1 MDKILNIP
9 FVQAYLKM
17 LANFS
22 DFKGRTDRKSFWLAV
37 LCQIIISAILGF
49 VLGLLGKFGAIL
61 LWIISLVLCVPMLA
75 MAVRR
80 LHDIGKSGWWSL
92 LGCNLIGMIVLIV
105 WLSRA
110 GDTDENLF
118 GADPHPV
125 CRY

>member
-80 LHDIGKSGWWSL
+80 LHDTNRSGLWLLLSLTAIG
-92 LGCNLIGMIVLIV
+92 NIVLIV
-105 WLSRA
+105 FWALEGNPDSNQY
-110 GDTDENLF
+110 GPNPKYM
-118 GADPHPV
+118 G
-125 CRY
+125 

>member
-49 VLGLLGKFGAIL
+49 VLGLLGQFGAIL

-80 LHDIGKSGWWSL
+80 LHDTNRSGLWLLLSLTAIG
-92 LGCNLIGMIVLIV
+92 NIVLIV
-105 WLSRA
+105 FWALEGNPDSNQY
-110 GDTDENLF
+110 GPNPKYM
-118 GADPHPV
+118 G
-125 CRY
+125 

>member
-80 LHDIGKSGWWSL
+80 LHDTNKSGLFLLLSL
-92 LGCNLIGMIVLIV
+92 TVLGNIVLIV
-105 WLSRA
+105 FWALE
-110 GDTDENLF
+110 GDPDSNQY
-118 GADPHPV
+118 GPNPK
-125 CRY
+125 YMG

>member
-61 LWIISLVLCVPMLA
+61 LWIISLVLKG
-75 MAVRR
+75 
-80 LHDIGKSGWWSL
+80 I
-92 LGCNLIGMIVLIV
+92 IV
-105 WLSRA
+105 
-110 GDTDENLF
+110 
-118 GADPHPV
+118 
-125 CRY
+125 

>member
-49 VLGLLGKFGAIL
+49 VLGLLGKFGTIL

-80 LHDIGKSGWWSL
+80 LHDTNRSGLWLLLSLTAIG
-92 LGCNLIGMIVLIV
+92 NIVLIV
-105 WLSRA
+105 FWALEGNPDSNQY
-110 GDTDENLF
+110 GPNPKYM
-118 GADPHPV
+118 G
-125 CRY
+125 

>member
-80 LHDIGKSGWWSL
+80 LHDTNKSGLFLLLSL
-92 LGCNLIGMIVLIV
+92 TVLGNIVLIV
-105 WLSRA
+105 FWALE
-110 GDTDENLF
+110 GDPDSNQY
-118 GADPHPV
+118 GPNPN
-125 CRY
+125 YMG

>member
-61 LWIISLVLCVPMLA
+61 LWIISLVLCIPMLA

-80 LHDIGKSGWWSL
+80 LHDTNKSGLFLLLSL
-92 LGCNLIGMIVLIV
+92 TVLGNIVLIV
-105 WLSRA
+105 FWALE
-110 GDTDENLF
+110 GDPDSNQY
-118 GADPHPV
+118 GPNPK
-125 CRY
+125 YMG

>member
-80 LHDIGKSGWWSL
+80 LHDTNRSGLWLLLSL
-92 LGCNLIGMIVLIV
+92 TMLGNIVLIV
-105 WLSRA
+105 FWALE
-110 GDTDENLF
+110 GDPDSNQY
-118 GADPHPV
+118 GPNPK
-125 CRY
+125 YMG

>member
-37 LCQIIISAILGF
+37 LCQIIISAILCF
-49 VLGLLGKFGAIL
+49 VLGLLGKFGTIL
-61 LWIISLVLCVPMLA
+61 LWIINLVLCVPMLA

-80 LHDIGKSGWWSL
+80 LHDTNRSGLWLLLSLTAIG
-92 LGCNLIGMIVLIV
+92 NIVLIV
-105 WLSRA
+105 FWALEGNPDSNQY
-110 GDTDENLF
+110 GPNPKYM
-118 GADPHPV
+118 G
-125 CRY
+125 

>member
-80 LHDIGKSGWWSL
+80 LHDTNKSGLFLLLSL
-92 LGCNLIGMIVLIV
+92 TVLGNIVLIV
-105 WLSRA
+105 FWALEGNPDSNQY
-110 GDTDENLF
+110 GPNPKYM
-118 GADPHPV
+118 G
-125 CRY
+125 